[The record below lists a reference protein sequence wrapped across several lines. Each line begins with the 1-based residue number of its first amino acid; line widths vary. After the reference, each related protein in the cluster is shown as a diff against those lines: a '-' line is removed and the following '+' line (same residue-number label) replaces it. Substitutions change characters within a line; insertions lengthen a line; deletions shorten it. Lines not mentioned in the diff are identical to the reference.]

1 VKQVKESKEEGF
13 DGIRQDEELLVS
25 YGKGYWRSRCNN
37 GDLSDFVKR
46 LPGQPP
52 GGGKPNS

>member
-13 DGIRQDEELLVS
+13 DGIKQDEELLVS
-25 YGKGYWRSRCNN
+25 YGKSYWRSRCDG
-37 GDLSDFVKR
+37 GDLGEFVTR

-52 GGGKPNS
+52 GGKPK